1 MQIAYSTYAL
11 QGVDPFDA
19 VARVSEIGYDA
30 LEINCGA
37 AWPTAPE
44 RFRSGQRSRLRDAL
58 RGAGFPPPP
67 VMNLIGL
74 CAVAEKR
81 AAKSEQLR
89 QTCRLARDLS
99 WRDRPSV
106 VTTTLGP
113 QAVSWDESKDAVAGR
128 LRGYGELVAGEN
140 CILAIEPH
148 IGQELDTPE
157 KANWLVQAVGHPH
170 VCLNFDY
177 SHFLVQ
183 GIELAHSLDLTS
195 RYAVHAHIKDG
206 RMVDGEVR
214 FALPGDDQ
222 LDLPAYLGAVRAAG
236 LDVPITAEVSGQI
249 WRRADYDP
257 WPVARRCFAN
267 LDAARNTAR
276 RAATVADLPRRPGVV
291 VDGDTLDRFSP
302 AEWRPG
308 D

>member
-1 MQIAYSTYAL
+1 MRIAYSTYAL
-11 QGVDPFDA
+11 QGVDLFDA

-44 RFRSGQRSRLRDAL
+44 RFGTEQRSRLRNAL
-58 RGAGFPPPP
+58 QDAGFPPPP

-74 CAVAEKR
+74 CAAARQPAAE
-81 AAKSEQLR
+81 SEQLR
-89 QTCRLARDLS
+89 RTCRLARDLS

-106 VTTTLGP
+106 VTSTLGP
-113 QAVSWDESKDAVAGR
+113 QAGSWHEAKEAVAHR
-128 LRGYGELVAGEN
+128 LRGYGDLVAQEN
-140 CILAIEPH
+140 CILAVEPH

-157 KANWLVQAVGHPH
+157 KAKWLMQAVDHPH
-170 VCLNFDY
+170 VRLNFDY

-183 GIELAHSLDLTS
+183 GIELAHALELTS

-206 RMVDGEVR
+206 RMVDGNVR
-214 FALPGDDQ
+214 FALPGDDR
-222 LDLPAYLGAVRAAG
+222 LDLAAYLHAVRAAG

-249 WRRADYDP
+249 WRRSDYDP

-267 LDAARNTAR
+267 LDAARRTLAR
-276 RAATVADLPRRPGVV
+276 RVGVADLPRRPGVV
-291 VDGDTLDRFSP
+291 VDGDTLDNVSP
-302 AEWRPG
+302 AQWRPG
-308 D
+308 Q

>member
-19 VARVSEIGYDA
+19 VARVSAIGYDA

-44 RFRSGQRSRLRDAL
+44 RFGPGQRSRLRDAL
-58 RGAGFPPPP
+58 RSADFPPPP

-74 CAVAEKR
+74 CAAAEEP
-81 AAKSEQLR
+81 AVKSRQLR

-113 QAVSWDESKDAVAGR
+113 QAGSWDESRDAIASR
-128 LRGYGELVAGEN
+128 LRGYGEMVAGEN

-148 IGQELDTPE
+148 IGQELDTPG
-157 KANWLVQAVGHPH
+157 KAHWLMQAVGHPH
-170 VCLNFDY
+170 VRLNFDY

-183 GIELAHSLDLTS
+183 GIELAHSLELNA
-195 RYAVHAHIKDG
+195 RHAVHVHIKDG

-222 LDLPAYLGAVRAAG
+222 LDLAAYFRAMRAAG
-236 LDVPITAEVSGQI
+236 LEMPITAEVSGQI

-257 WPVARRCFAN
+257 WLVARRCFAN
-267 LDAARNTAR
+267 LDAARHAAAG
-276 RAATVADLPRRPGVV
+276 RA
-291 VDGDTLDRFSP
+291 S
-302 AEWRPG
+302 
-308 D
+308 